1 MSRTLLTLLVVVLSF
16 LLGMAALTLYQ
27 DRREEQHVQ
36 EEATVLLERVR
47 NVMKLVTVEGD
58 VSELF
63 SSTSSRNVTL
73 YLPLPSQFSF
83 DKKATVEVRGKVLVG
98 YDLEQLDLSIDPD
111 RRVLTIRN
119 LPEPE
124 ILAIDHELVYRN
136 LDESWFNTFT
146 AEDYSRLNRRAKERL
161 REAALQSSLLAGA
174 QVQGNTVIEGIEY
187 LTRSAGYELVVE
199 GGQGYPLG
207 GPRE

>member
-1 MSRTLLTLLVVVLSF
+1 MRRIVPILLVALLAFVL
-16 LLGMAALTLYQ
+16 GIAAFGWYQ
-27 DRREEQHVQ
+27 SREQEQRVH

-63 SSTSSRNVTL
+63 SSTSTRSVTM

-98 YDLEQLDLSIDPD
+98 YDLEQLDITVDPD
-111 RRVLTIRN
+111 RRVLTVRN

-136 LDESWFNTFT
+136 IDESWFNSYT
-146 AEDYSRLNRRAKERL
+146 AEDYSALNRRAKERL
-161 REAALQSSLLAGA
+161 RDEALTSGLMARAR
-174 QVQGNTVIEGIEY
+174 VQGNSVIQGIEY
-187 LTRSAGYELVVE
+187 LAGSAGYTVVVE
-199 GGQGYPLG
+199 QGAGQQVPAG
-207 GPRE
+207 

>member
-1 MSRTLLTLLVVVLSF
+1 MSRTLLMLLVVVLAF
-16 LLGMAALTLYQ
+16 LLGMAALSIYQ
-27 DRREEQHVQ
+27 GQQEEQHVR

-83 DKKATVEVRGKVLVG
+83 DKRATVEVRGKVLVG
-98 YDLEQLDLSIDPD
+98 YDLEQLDITIDPD
-111 RRVLTIRN
+111 RRVLTLRN

-146 AEDYSRLNRRAKERL
+146 AEDYSKLNRRAKERL
-161 REAALQSSLLAGA
+161 RDKALESKLLERARAQGAG
-174 QVQGNTVIEGIEY
+174 VIEGIEY
-187 LTRSAGYELVVE
+187 LARSAGYAVVVE
-199 GGQGYPLG
+199 ESRR
-207 GPRE
+207 GPQRSVE